1 VNSTRS
7 LHVFIYIKMEDSS
20 DQQWSRA
27 LVVGA
32 VFALY
37 RVCSLYNW
45 FATILGNIRF
55 RPQQSPPE
63 TDVVPPTHPSKFTA
77 GGLVRPRRS
86 QVPDQQHHEPE
97 SDV

>member
-37 RVCSLYNW
+37 GVCSLYNW

-55 RPQQSPPE
+55 RPQQSPPAA
-63 TDVVPPTHPSKFTA
+63 DRA
-77 GGLVRPRRS
+77 GGLFRPRRS